1 MKNETLAVLNAHT
14 SIRKF
19 NDIPIKSEDK
29 QAIIDASL
37 RGATA
42 GNMMLYSLL
51 KIERKDNLER
61 LSQWCDNQPF
71 IASAAFGLMVLVD
84 IQKWHQLFNLNDLDK
99 THAYQGPTM
108 ADFTLGLQDAMIAAQ
123 NAVIAAESLEIGTCY
138 IGDILENYEAI
149 RAHFNLPD
157 YVMPATLIVFGH
169 YDHKPVL
176 KKRFDEKYVV
186 FSECYPRV
194 DDGFV
199 TEMFESHFKKPEE
212 VVTFFER
219 KRSSDFFN
227 EMNRSIKKYMK
238 HFE

>member
-1 MKNETLAVLNAHT
+1 MKNETLTILNTHT

-19 NDIPIKSEDK
+19 NDIPIKSEEK

-71 IASAAFGLMVLVD
+71 IKTADFGLMVLVD
-84 IQKWHQLFNLNDLDK
+84 VQKWHQLFNLHGLED
-99 THAYQGPTM
+99 THGYKRPEM
-108 ADFTLGLQDAMIAAQ
+108 ADFMLGLQDAMIAAQ
-123 NAVIAAESLEIGTCY
+123 NAVIAAESLAIGTCY

-157 YVMPATLIVFGH
+157 YVVPVTFIVFGH

-176 KKRFDEKYVV
+176 RKRFETKHVV

-194 DDGFV
+194 DEAFV
-199 TEMFESHFKKPEE
+199 NEMFEGHFKAPDE
-212 VVTFFER
+212 VVAFFER

-227 EMNRSIKKYMK
+227 EMNRSIKKYIK